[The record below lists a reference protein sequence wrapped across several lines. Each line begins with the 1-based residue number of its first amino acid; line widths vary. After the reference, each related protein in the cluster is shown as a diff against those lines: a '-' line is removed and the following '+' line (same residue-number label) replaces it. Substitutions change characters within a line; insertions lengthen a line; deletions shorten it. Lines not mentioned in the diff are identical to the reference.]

1 MFYNLLK
8 KKKKLKT
15 QKVTEK
21 HTLHIQIIQ
30 KLCSQLLETIRNVV
44 RK

>member
-8 KKKKLKT
+8 KPPKN

-21 HTLHIQIIQ
+21 DILHTQIIQ
-30 KLCSQLLETIRNVV
+30 KSCSQLLETIRNVV
-44 RK
+44 